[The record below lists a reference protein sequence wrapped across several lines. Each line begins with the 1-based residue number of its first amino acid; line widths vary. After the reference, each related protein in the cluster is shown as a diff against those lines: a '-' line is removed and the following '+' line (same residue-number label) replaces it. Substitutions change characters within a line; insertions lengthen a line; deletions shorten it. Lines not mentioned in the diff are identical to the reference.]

1 MLMRGGVRC
10 KSCGG
15 RPAGWLL
22 ARSLAEKSGRQRR
35 CWRLCGAA
43 SVCVRRRSREHVP
56 PLSQPSA
63 GASCAPPPS
72 GSAASRPRPRRP
84 VASSE
89 RLSFRRQTRRFRPPA
104 RSAVFFICCLPS
116 WAPFS
121 VWLGQCPT
129 CVRPPG
135 ASPECSVRQ
144 AAEEATSEARQQRT
158 LLVTP
163 WIPSSFRSITFFL
176 GASSYHEQQRRLSLR
191 QQRRPP
197 SEGAGAALR
206 AFSAPPKRKKFAPA
220 VRRTIAVREKFTLA
234 CSAAPRCTS

>member
-1 MLMRGGVRC
+1 VQELR
-10 KSCGG
+10 

-35 CWRLCGAA
+35 CRRWCGAA

-104 RSAVFFICCLPS
+104 RSAVCFLFVVSRLGRR
-116 WAPFS
+116 S
-121 VWLGQCPT
+121 VFG
-129 CVRPPG
+129 
-135 ASPECSVRQ
+135 SDSVRH
-144 AAEEATSEARQQRT
+144 ASDRR
-158 LLVTP
+158 VRR
-163 WIPSSFRSITFFL
+163 PSAVFGEPLKKRRVKR
-176 GASSYHEQQRRLSLR
+176 ASSA
-191 QQRRPP
+191 P
-197 SEGAGAALR
+197 S
-206 AFSAPPKRKKFAPA
+206 
-220 VRRTIAVREKFTLA
+220 
-234 CSAAPRCTS
+234 